1 MFLIPWS
8 CYQLLRRTRR
18 HRPFDAAAGG
28 RFSLYPP
35 EKISAAFVCRHL
47 QGAAVSSRRSVLSGG
62 GGGREEEPGG
72 SMLSWAHMAPPWF
85 SLEHLFALLGA
96 FFTLPLAEDETRQ
109 LLSRLIH
116 VASLR
121 PLIFICSHRPSLRG
135 THVFPLF

>member
-1 MFLIPWS
+1 MFLIPCS
-8 CYQLLRRTRR
+8 CYQLLRRQQR
-18 HRPFDAAAGG
+18 HRPFDAAAGS

-35 EKISAAFVCRHL
+35 EKISVFVCRHL

-62 GGGREEEPGG
+62 GGGREAELGG
-72 SMLSWAHMAPPWF
+72 SMLSSAHMAPPWF
-85 SLEHLFALLGA
+85 SLKHLFALLGA

-116 VASLR
+116 VACLR
-121 PLIFICSHRPSLRG
+121 PPIFICGHRPNLRG